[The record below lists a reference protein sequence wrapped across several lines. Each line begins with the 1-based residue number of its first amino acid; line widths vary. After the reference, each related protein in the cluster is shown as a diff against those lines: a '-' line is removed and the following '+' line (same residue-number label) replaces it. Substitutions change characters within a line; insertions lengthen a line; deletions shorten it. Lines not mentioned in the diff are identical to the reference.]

1 MFAIFRKTAD
11 LASTV
16 DVESSRVI
24 AASQG
29 GECRH
34 GPILPDGRKALTVRA
49 ELAKVFPIRIR
60 PVGLGQNR
68 HLAAGVN
75 PGPFAVETARQCA
88 KVDHVASVPKEGG
101 LAHAVGL
108 G

>member
-16 DVESSRVI
+16 DVESSRVV
-24 AASQG
+24 AALQG
-29 GECRH
+29 GKRRH

-75 PGPFAVETARQCA
+75 PGPLAVESARKCA
-88 KVDHVASVPKEGG
+88 EVGDMLAIPEEGG
-101 LAHAVGL
+101 LAH
-108 G
+108 